1 LYSGKVFSY
10 KAKNSD
16 KHNLFV
22 FDGKKNSFLK
32 IFQKI
37 DIKYN
42 DFCISLGKSI
52 KVASMR
58 ILKRVLFTFIFL
70 LIAVLISFVVYRE
83 YQKPKYEGEIYLK
96 NIKKETIVYFDEF
109 GVPHIYAENSK
120 DAMVA
125 LGYVHAQDRLWQMEL
140 LRRIVPGRLSEIFGS
155 VALKNDKFF
164 VGLGIE
170 EASQKAIA
178 DLDKKSPAY
187 QLMMAYLEG
196 INQYMDEGAAPVEF
210 QLLGIKKD
218 KFTVQDVYNIFGYMS
233 FSFAMAQKTD
243 PLLTDIRN
251 KYGMDYLKDFGLE
264 GQFNTTQ
271 IKNAKQSTQEYA
283 VISQS
288 IASLFDKSPVA
299 PFVGSNSWVIAPPKT
314 KNKKVLFANDP
325 HIGFSQPGT
334 WYEAHIVTPDFELYG
349 CYLAGAP
356 FPLLGHN
363 HEYAYG
369 LTMFENDDVDF
380 YQEENNPENSNQ
392 YKTKNGFQEY
402 EIRKKTIKIKDSADV
417 TLNIKVSQHGP
428 VMSDLLAGLEGDKPV
443 AMSWIYTQHPN
454 HNIEA
459 IYALSHAKSVSEFKK
474 GVALI
479 HAPGLNVM
487 YGDAKGNVGW
497 WATGKLYRHKNGVNT
512 NFILNGSNGKDD
524 NLEYLDFSKN
534 PSALNPSWNYVYS
547 ANNQPEPIDGF
558 VYPGYYLPEDRAKR
572 ITQLLN
578 SKSDWDK
585 SLVGEMINDN
595 TSAIAPE
602 MVKKLISN
610 LNLKSLSKTEKEAIS
625 ILKPWKG
632 TNNLSDAAPAIYNK
646 WIYLYLK
653 NTFQD
658 ELGDEKFKQFLG
670 THCMKQITMRQISSK
685 KSPWWDDIAT
695 KKKKETRS
703 EIVSKS
709 FAEAITALEKQLGS
723 SPSDWQWQKV
733 HTVEYQHP
741 IGKLA
746 LLRPFFNV
754 GPFEVA
760 GSNEVINNQFF
771 DFAEDGFYK
780 VKGGP
785 SSRRIIDF
793 SDVENSLGILPTGQ
807 SGNPF
812 SMHYND
818 QAELYNSGKF
828 RKMKLNKKEV
838 IQSSTK
844 LVFYPAKN

>member
-1 LYSGKVFSY
+1 MK
-10 KAKNSD
+10 
-16 KHNLFV
+16 
-22 FDGKKNSFLK
+22 
-32 IFQKI
+32 
-37 DIKYN
+37 
-42 DFCISLGKSI
+42 
-52 KVASMR
+52 
-58 ILKRVLFTFIFL
+58 ILKRFLLVFVIL
-70 LIAVLISFVVYRE
+70 LIALILALTIYWF
-83 YQKPKYEGEIYLK
+83 YQKPKYEGEVHLK
-96 NIKKETIVYFDEF
+96 SIQKETTVYFDEF

-120 DAMVA
+120 DAMTA

-164 VGLGIE
+164 AGLGIE

-178 DLDKKSPAY
+178 NLDKNSQSY
-187 QLMMAYLEG
+187 QLMISYLGG
-196 INQYMDEGAAPVEF
+196 INQYMDEGPTPVEF
-210 QLLGIKKD
+210 QLLGIKKE
-218 KFTVQDVYNIFGYMS
+218 KFTVQDVYSIFGYMS

-251 KYGMDYLKDFGLE
+251 KFGMDYLKDFGLE
-264 GQFNTTQ
+264 GEFNTTQ
-271 IKNAKQSTQEYA
+271 IKNSKRNAQEYNA
-283 VISQS
+283 ISKS
-288 IASLFDKSPVA
+288 IASLLDQSPVA
-299 PFVGSNSWVIAPPKT
+299 PFIGSNSWVIAPPKT
-314 KNKKVLFANDP
+314 KNKKVIFANDP

-334 WYEAHIVTPDFELYG
+334 WYEAHIETPDFELYG

-363 HEYAYG
+363 REYAYG

-380 YQEENNPENSNQ
+380 YQEENNPENNNQ
-392 YKTKNGFQEY
+392 YKTENGFREY
-402 EIRKKTIKIKDSADV
+402 EIRKKTIKVKDSSDV
-417 TLNIKVSQHGP
+417 VLNIKVSQHGP
-428 VMSDLLAGLEGDKPV
+428 VMNDLLAGLESNKPV
-443 AMSWIYTQHPN
+443 AMSWIYTQQPN

-459 IYALSHAKSVSEFKK
+459 IYALSHAKSISDFEK

-497 WATGKLYRHKNGVNT
+497 WATGKLYKHKNGVNT
-512 NFILNGSNGKDD
+512 NFILNGSNGEDD

-534 PSALNPSWNYVYS
+534 PSAVNPDWNYIYS
-547 ANNQPEPIDGF
+547 ANNQPSGIDGF

-572 ITQLLN
+572 ITQLLD
-578 SKSDWDK
+578 SKSNWDK
-585 SLVGEMINDN
+585 NSVGGMINDN
-595 TSAIAPE
+595 TSAVAPE
-602 MVKKLISN
+602 MVKKLLSN
-610 LNLKSLSKTEKEAIS
+610 LNLKTLSKIEMEAITV
-625 ILKPWKG
+625 LKSWKG
-632 TNNLSDAAPAIYNK
+632 TNNLDDAAPAIYNK

-670 THCMKQITMRQISSK
+670 THLMKQITARQISFENS
-685 KSPWWDDIAT
+685 SWWDDITT
-695 KKKKETRS
+695 KDKKETRN
-703 EIVSKS
+703 EIVTKS
-709 FAEAITALEKQLGS
+709 FVEAITALEKQLGN
-723 SPSDWQWQKV
+723 SPSDWKWNKV

-746 LLRPFFNV
+746 ALRPFFNA
-754 GPFEVA
+754 GPFEVS

-771 DFAEDGFYK
+771 DFVDDGFYK

-785 SSRRIIDF
+785 SSRRVIDF
-793 SDVENSLGILPTGQ
+793 SDIENSWGILPTGQ

-812 SMHYND
+812 SVHYDD
-818 QAELYNSGKF
+818 QAELYNAGKF
-828 RKMKLNKKEV
+828 RKMKLNKKEI

>member
-1 LYSGKVFSY
+1 
-10 KAKNSD
+10 
-16 KHNLFV
+16 
-22 FDGKKNSFLK
+22 
-32 IFQKI
+32 
-37 DIKYN
+37 
-42 DFCISLGKSI
+42 
-52 KVASMR
+52 MR
-58 ILKRVLFTFIFL
+58 ILKRAFLVFIFL
-70 LIAVLISFVVYRE
+70 LITIAVALIIYWF
-83 YQKPKYEGEIYLK
+83 YQKPTYEGEVHLK
-96 NIKKETIVYFDEF
+96 SIQKETTVYFDEF

-170 EASQKAIA
+170 EASQIAIA
-178 DLDKKSPAY
+178 NLDKKSQSY
-187 QLMMAYLEG
+187 QLMIAYLDG
-196 INQYMDEGAAPVEF
+196 INQYMDEGSTPIEF
-210 QLLGIKKD
+210 QLLGIKKQ

-264 GQFNTTQ
+264 GEFNTTQ
-271 IKNAKQSTQEYA
+271 IKTSKQNIQEYA
-283 VISQS
+283 AISKS
-288 IASLFDKSPVA
+288 IASLLEQSPVS
-299 PFVGSNSWVIAPPKT
+299 PFIGSNSWVIAPPKT
-314 KNKKVLFANDP
+314 KNKKVIFANDP

-334 WYEAHIVTPDFELYG
+334 WYEAHIQTPDFELYG

-363 HEYAYG
+363 REYAYG

-380 YQEENNPENSNQ
+380 YQEENNPENNNQ

-402 EIRKKTIKIKDSADV
+402 SIRKKTIKVKDSADV
-417 TLNIKVSQHGP
+417 TLNIKVSKHGP
-428 VMSDLLAGLEGDKPV
+428 IVNDLLAGLKSDKPV

-459 IYALSHAKSVSEFKK
+459 IYTLSHSKSISDFKK

-487 YGDAKGNVGW
+487 YGDAKGNVAW
-497 WATGKLYRHKNGVNT
+497 WATGKLYKHTNGVNT
-512 NFILNGSNGKDD
+512 NFILNGSNGEDD

-534 PSALNPSWNYVYS
+534 PSAVNPDWNYVYS
-547 ANNQPEPIDGF
+547 ANNQPEAIDGF
-558 VYPGYYLPEDRAKR
+558 LYPGYYLPEDRAKR
-572 ITQLLN
+572 ILQLLDA
-578 SKSDWDK
+578 KSDWDK
-585 SLVGEMINDN
+585 NAVGEMINDN
-595 TSAIAPE
+595 TSAMAPE
-602 MVKKLISN
+602 MVKKMISN
-610 LNLKSLSKTEKEAIS
+610 LNVKSLSPLENEAILL
-625 ILKPWKG
+625 LKSWKG
-632 TNNLSDAAPAIYNK
+632 SNNLNDVAPTIYNK

-670 THCMKQITMRQISSK
+670 THLMKQIVTRQINNEMSS
-685 KSPWWDDIAT
+685 WWDNVLT
-695 KKKKETRS
+695 KNKKETRN

-709 FAEAITALEKQLGS
+709 FKDAIMLLEKQLGS
-723 SPSDWQWQKV
+723 SISEWKWRRV

-741 IGKLA
+741 IGKVA
-746 LLRPFFNV
+746 LLRPFFNA
-754 GPFEVA
+754 GTFEVS

-771 DFAEDGFYK
+771 DFAEDGAYK

-785 SSRRIIDF
+785 SSRRVIDF
-793 SDVENSLGILPTGQ
+793 SDIENSFGILPTGQ

-812 SMHYND
+812 SKHYND
-818 QAELYNSGKF
+818 QAELYNAGKF
-828 RKMKLNKKEV
+828 RKMKLNKKDI

-844 LVFYPAKN
+844 LVFYPKLN